1 MRKHE
6 QSEVRTRYGVS
17 EGAGEAETRNDGMTM
32 TAQTQHSIL
41 PKSPE
46 KRYHVVRALSMV
58 RPDSIY
64 SDGGVYTKQ
73 KHAFAPSVPVLN
85 GPSYTRRKCICAG

>member
-1 MRKHE
+1 
-6 QSEVRTRYGVS
+6 
-17 EGAGEAETRNDGMTM
+17 M

-73 KHAFAPSVPVLN
+73 KHAFAPSVPR
-85 GPSYTRRKCICAG
+85 Y